1 MHGCFAVG
9 NRRRMI
15 YKSIDIKFCVARNT
29 GERVCYTSRTLLSGI
44 IICRERLVEKKKK
57 KNANCKY
64 KTKIRVIATIS
75 IRFLNNRE
83 TSYRSCSL
91 KTWSIRCKIS

>member
-1 MHGCFAVG
+1 
-9 NRRRMI
+9 MI

-64 KTKIRVIATIS
+64 KTKIRVIATIRNFVS
-75 IRFLNNRE
+75 ILLAKNLVD
-83 TSYRSCSL
+83 SL
-91 KTWSIRCKIS
+91 